1 MVFLIYGWG
10 YQLSKTHFLMFGV
23 DFSNEGDATYKDY
36 MFSELLGLSIIG
48 RKKGEKYMHQKKK
61 NHSFWSKMQVVEYIS
76 TVKPEMV
83 LVMLVGARSVQT
95 LRAKF
100 R

>member
-1 MVFLIYGWG
+1 
-10 YQLSKTHFLMFGV
+10 MFGV

-61 NHSFWSKMQVVEYIS
+61 IIHFEVRCRWLS
-76 TVKPEMV
+76 TF
-83 LVMLVGARSVQT
+83 LL
-95 LRAKF
+95 
-100 R
+100 